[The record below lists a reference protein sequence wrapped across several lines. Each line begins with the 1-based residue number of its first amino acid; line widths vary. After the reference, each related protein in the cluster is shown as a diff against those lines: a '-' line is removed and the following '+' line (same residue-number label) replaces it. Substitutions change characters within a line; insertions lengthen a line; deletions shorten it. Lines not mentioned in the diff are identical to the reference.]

1 MNKKLLFVMS
11 RPPHGAN
18 YLQEIL
24 DVMMTAAA
32 FDQEVRVLFLDD
44 GVYQLKKG
52 QDPGATNTKNITP
65 IFQALS
71 IYDIKD
77 YFVED
82 ESIKE
87 RALDLDDLELLV
99 ELVPRNQI
107 GSLMLAHDT
116 VYNS

>member
-1 MNKKLLFVMS
+1 MS
-11 RPPHGAN
+11 RAPHGTN
-18 YLQEIL
+18 HLREIL

-44 GVYQLKKG
+44 GVFQLKKE
-52 QDPGATNTKNITP
+52 QNPGATKIKNITP
-65 IFQALS
+65 LFQALS

-77 YFVED
+77 YFVEI

-87 RALDLDDLELLV
+87 RALDLDDLELPV
-99 ELVPRNQI
+99 EPIARNHI
-107 GSLMLAHDT
+107 GNLMLAHHM